1 MRIQFFQEN
10 TKTLFAIASS
20 NRLIR
25 GSVLGF
31 HYEQKNHSGLLDIG
45 FQLNGS
51 QADVV
56 SLKDLRVNKKC
67 VLYYAQSKLNTK
79 Y

>member
-1 MRIQFFQEN
+1 MS
-10 TKTLFAIASS
+10 K
-20 NRLIR
+20 
-25 GSVLGF
+25 
-31 HYEQKNHSGLLDIG
+31 KNHSGLLDIG